1 MQVYIVSSFCD
12 DSQIQ
17 QYEGVYA
24 TKILAEA
31 RCQEVIQ
38 QAQQDLEQNG
48 LKHQIYYESDAEGN
62 LVQRFHQRPEN
73 YLNVIHT
80 NDTFTLEYT
89 GYRVWIEEHP
99 VVGLTVTKSAR
110 NR

>member
-12 DSQIQ
+12 DSQTQ

-48 LKHQIYYESDAEGN
+48 LEQQIYYEDDADEN
-62 LVQRFHQRPEN
+62 LVQRVHQRPEN
-73 YLNVIHT
+73 YLEVIHT
-80 NDTFTLEYT
+80 NDTYTLEYT
-89 GYRVWIEEHP
+89 GYRV
-99 VVGLTVTKSAR
+99 
-110 NR
+110 